1 MRKTGF
7 SHISGENNTGLLTND
22 DHESREMTEMDE
34 NVMRPI
40 NLNEHKN
47 SIDPTQKNMSKD
59 LMLLVSSDDQK
70 SRDSKQPMPRND

>member
-47 SIDPTQKNMSKD
+47 SIDPT
-59 LMLLVSSDDQK
+59 
-70 SRDSKQPMPRND
+70 